1 MNVSI
6 GGAPA
11 DMLTTRWRPPGSNF
25 PTSFSRA
32 SFRLSLLVGV
42 SFRWL
47 VKSSGGFSFD
57 EFGLC
62 WGF

>member
-11 DMLTTRWRPPGSNF
+11 DMLTMRWRPPGSNF

-32 SFRLSLLVGV
+32 SSRFSLLVGV

-57 EFGLC
+57 ELGLC
-62 WGF
+62 